1 MYINKDEVMARITK
15 EDVKRIVM
23 DLGSEAP
30 REDSHGDLIF
40 QTVCHGS
47 DSWKLYYYH
56 EPTSD
61 YPGRMF
67 HCYTK
72 CGDSFSLTELVIRA
86 NRAKGK
92 NVSFYQALSYI
103 AKSIGYDVTGVEMP
117 DKTDRIDD
125 WNWLS
130 KFNRKTNTRKK
141 QCNPIDEHVLE
152 MFDYTPHELF
162 LNDHISRE
170 VLSEFEISYWGATNQ
185 IVIPHRDINGRLIGI
200 RGRYLDQCDIDN
212 IGKYVPL
219 NIEGK
224 FLSHELGSN
233 LYGIHINKEKIKK
246 CKKCMIVEAEK
257 SVMQNH
263 SYFGKDD
270 FSLGICGSNLTQT
283 QKKILLKDLGVEE
296 IILGLDKEFH
306 DAESWEASIYRNKLL
321 KKIASLIPYC
331 KVTILWDFDGL
342 LGFKDSPTDKGK
354 DVLLQLLD
362 KKVEITIDD
371 LELMKETM
379 EMNNV

>member
-1 MYINKDEVMARITK
+1 MLTFNYNIYI
-15 EDVKRIVM
+15 
-23 DLGSEAP
+23 
-30 REDSHGDLIF
+30 
-40 QTVCHGS
+40 
-47 DSWKLYYYH
+47 
-56 EPTSD
+56 
-61 YPGRMF
+61 
-67 HCYTK
+67 
-72 CGDSFSLTELVIRA
+72 
-86 NRAKGK
+86 
-92 NVSFYQALSYI
+92 
-103 AKSIGYDVTGVEMP
+103 
-117 DKTDRIDD
+117 
-125 WNWLS
+125 
-130 KFNRKTNTRKK
+130 
-141 QCNPIDEHVLE
+141 
-152 MFDYTPHELF
+152 
-162 LNDHISRE
+162 
-170 VLSEFEISYWGATNQ
+170 
-185 IVIPHRDINGRLIGI
+185 
-200 RGRYLDQCDIDN
+200 
-212 IGKYVPL
+212 
-219 NIEGK
+219 
-224 FLSHELGSN
+224 
-233 LYGIHINKEKIKK
+233 INKEKIKK

-342 LGFKDSPTDKGK
+342 LGFKDSPTDRGK

-379 EMNNV
+379 EMNNI